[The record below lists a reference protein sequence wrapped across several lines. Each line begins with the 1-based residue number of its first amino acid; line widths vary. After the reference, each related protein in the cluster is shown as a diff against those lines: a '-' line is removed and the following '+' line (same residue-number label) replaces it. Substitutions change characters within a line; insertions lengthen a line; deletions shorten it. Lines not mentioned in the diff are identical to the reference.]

1 VGPAPPRNRPAF
13 DPESLPVLGADT
25 HLPAVPATSL
35 DPAAMRRRFGAPP
48 IWQPEIKVEKRV
60 VEGEATQASVLIA
73 LVLRESMTVLLT
85 QRTDHLNDHPGQI
98 SFPGGRVE
106 ASDADAVATAL
117 REAHEEIGLE
127 PFEVEVLGSLPTYT
141 TSTGFIVTPVVGLV
155 QPGAALRP
163 DPIEVAEVF
172 EVPLAWLM
180 DPANHQRHAVDVAG
194 ATREFFSIP
203 WQGSDA
209 NGAARRYFIWGATAA
224 ILRNLYRF
232 LAA

>member
-1 VGPAPPRNRPAF
+1 
-13 DPESLPVLGADT
+13 
-25 HLPAVPATSL
+25 
-35 DPAAMRRRFGAPP
+35 
-48 IWQPEIKVEKRV
+48 
-60 VEGEATQASVLIA
+60 
-73 LVLRESMTVLLT
+73 MTVLLT

-98 SFPGGRVE
+98 SFPGGRAE
-106 ASDADAVATAL
+106 PSDADAVATAL

-155 QPGAALRP
+155 QPGAALQP

-180 DPANHQRHAVDVAG
+180 NPANHQRHAIEVAG

-203 WQGSDA
+203 WQGATPAAPAAPLLHLGRDRGDA
-209 NGAARRYFIWGATAA
+209 AQPLPLPRRLSAAGAHARAGVRKARRYD
-224 ILRNLYRF
+224 RPR
-232 LAA
+232 